1 MKFTPTEQD
10 LLQLEQMGLTADAV
24 QHQIDNFKQGFPK
37 SRLDAAATP
46 DNGGIIR
53 LGDKEIAR
61 YEKQYR
67 TLSRGKKLLKFVPAS
82 GAATRMFKD
91 LYSFTAT
98 YFGVDYKIGNE
109 HPEVKEFLEKI
120 RTVAFYNDLVACM
133 ERSQADF
140 DDYMQRGDYA
150 SVINFLLQPQY
161 MGYGSLPKGLLKFH
175 K

>member
-37 SRLDAAATP
+37 SHLDAAATP
-46 DNGGIIR
+46 DNNGIIR

-67 TLSRGKKLLKFVPAS
+67 TLGRGKKLLKFVPAS

-98 YFGVDYKIGNE
+98 YFGVAGNFAKE
-109 HPEVKEFLEKI
+109 FPEVQTFLENI
-120 RTVAFYNDLVACM
+120 HTFAF
-133 ERSQADF
+133 F
-140 DDYMQRGDYA
+140 DIGA
-150 SVINFLLQPQY
+150 F
-161 MGYGSLPKGLLKFH
+161 GGLGA
-175 K
+175 